1 MASRMYLLL
10 LATLV
15 GPLTCQRQQA
25 DTRFFGLGQSAL
37 DAGFGLDKGALVGLG
52 LGTALG
58 AAVLAPAIGNA
69 IGGDQCRGCCGKRR
83 RRQAST
89 KYKQSTDS

>member
-1 MASRMYLLL
+1 MLLL
-10 LATLV
+10 LTLV
-15 GPLTCQRQQA
+15 PPLLCQQQQG
-25 DTRFFGLGQSAL
+25 DTRFFGLGQSAV
-37 DAGFGLDKGALVGLG
+37 DAGFGLDKGALAGLG

-69 IGGDQCRGCCGKRR
+69 IGGGQCRGCCGSRR

-89 KYKQSTDS
+89 KYKQSRDS